1 MKIISFE
8 DNSPCDGHLL
18 IPCRI
23 YCVEL
28 EIAHN
33 DLGLNAIEKC
43 ALKLKELEVKDEELK
58 GFLGLGELDLLKP
71 ILEKIETKTL
81 PEYKKIH
88 AHFYY
93 NLINQEFL
101 HFVELE
107 HVRTIDGKELKNN
120 IVEFFADS
128 SFKAESLIIKNGKK
142 SKNNEVNEVEFFADS
157 SFKAESLIIK
167 IYKTIK
173 TSITYHKQDT
183 LRHAKVV
190 NWRVVEGV
198 YYLHAKAFDDS
209 GEIRVECK
217 NHPIEKM
224 AEKLKET
231 KWLKKWNKKQYT
243 KTGESKPSKRIRV
256 FKEFTPFDD
265 RLDTVEYNLKNLDTN
280 QKKLK
285 ICGALYDIYEQIFD
299 EMPSLKG
306 SEIYKAE
313 DLSEKSMRLGFEQIS
328 KDLNDHRLN
337 ALLHYEEKVMQVLAE
352 SYPSFLQDLHDLK
365 KYRNKDKHGEKSQD
379 GFFLTRVEL
388 ERYRDEIYFL
398 VENLLKNPLIKE
410 RENAQKEKSY
420 ERKNAEID
428 AQFQLSNLNAPKP
441 LFECFV
447 GVNLAKAKYYSKSE
461 KEEKEREKE
470 EMVLNFCKI
479 FEITL
484 FKAIQ
489 KQPKLDFKTKDELLR
504 DYPNLGKSLREVRE
518 YFLKR
523 ASKYNETSLGAYVLV
538 LLGCKYFE
546 SVFEEVQEVQ
556 EWLDFIA
563 RLIAL
568 RGHARKI
575 TQKLKELKEE
585 DLEKLEKR
593 ALEYFKKIANKIYPK
608 EKR

>member
-8 DNSPCDGHLL
+8 NNSPCDGHLL

-23 YCVEL
+23 CCVEL

-43 ALKLKELEVKDEELK
+43 ALKLKELGVKDEKELK
-58 GFLGLGELDLLKP
+58 DFLGLGELDLLKP

-81 PEYKKIH
+81 PEYKKVH

-101 HFVELE
+101 HFVDLE
-107 HVRTIDGKELKNN
+107 RVRTKDGKKLEN
-120 IVEFFADS
+120 
-128 SFKAESLIIKNGKK
+128 
-142 SKNNEVNEVEFFADS
+142 NEVEFFADS
-157 SFKAESLIIK
+157 RFKAESLNPKENDKSFVNEII
-167 IYKTIK
+167 KTIK

-183 LRHAKVV
+183 LRHAKVL
-190 NWRVVEGV
+190 NWHVVKGD

-209 GEIRVECK
+209 GGIRVECK
-217 NHPIEKM
+217 NHPIKKM
-224 AEKLKET
+224 AEKLEET
-231 KWLKKWNKKQYT
+231 KWFEKWKEKQYT
-243 KTGESKPSKRIRV
+243 QTGESKPSKRIRV
-256 FKEFTPFDD
+256 FKNFTAFDD
-265 RLDTVEYNLKNLDTN
+265 RLDRVEYNLKNLHNN
-280 QKKLK
+280 QKKLE

-299 EMPSLKG
+299 GIPSLKG
-306 SEIYKAE
+306 RETYKAE
-313 DLSEKSMRLGFEQIS
+313 DLSKKSMRLGFEQIS
-328 KDLNDHRLN
+328 KDLNDSRLN
-337 ALLHYEEKVMQVLAE
+337 ALLRYEEKVMQALAK
-352 SYPSFLQDLHDLK
+352 SYPSFLQDLYDLK
-365 KYRNKDKHGEKSQD
+365 KYRNKDKHGDESQD
-379 GFFLTRVEL
+379 EFFLTRVEL

-410 RENAQKEKSY
+410 KENVQENAQKEKPY

-447 GVNLAKAKYYSKSE
+447 GVNLAKAYYSKSE

-470 EMVLNFCKI
+470 EMILNFCKI

-504 DYPNLGKSLREVRE
+504 VYPNLGNSLREVRE
-518 YFLKR
+518 DFLKR
-523 ASKYNETSLGAYVLV
+523 AFEYDKTSLGAYVLV
-538 LLGCKYFE
+538 LLSCKYFE
-546 SVFEEVQEVQ
+546 SMFEEVQ

-568 RGHARKI
+568 RGHACKI
-575 TQKLKELKEE
+575 TKELERLEKE
-585 DLEKLEKR
+585 DLEKLEKQV
-593 ALEYFKKIANKIYPK
+593 LEYFKKLANKIYPK
-608 EKR
+608 ENE

>member
-8 DNSPCDGHLL
+8 NNSLCDGHLL

-43 ALKLKELEVKDEELK
+43 ALKLKELEVEDKELK

-101 HFVELE
+101 HFVDLE
-107 HVRTIDGKELKNN
+107 RVRTIDGKESKNN

-128 SFKAESLIIKNGKK
+128 RFKAESLYYPKENNKSLVNDII
-142 SKNNEVNEVEFFADS
+142 
-157 SFKAESLIIK
+157 

-190 NWRVVEGV
+190 DWHVVEGD
-198 YYLHAKAFDDS
+198 YYLHAKAFNDS
-209 GEIRVECK
+209 KEIRVECK
-217 NHPIEKM
+217 NHPIKKM

-231 KWLKKWNKKQYT
+231 KWFEKWNKKQRT
-243 KTGESKPSKRIRV
+243 QTGESKPSKRIRV
-256 FKEFTPFDD
+256 FKNPTAFDD
-265 RLDTVEYNLKNLDTN
+265 RLDRVEYNLKNLHNN
-280 QKKLK
+280 QKKLE
-285 ICGALYDIYEQIFD
+285 ICGALYDIYEQIFN
-299 EMPSLKG
+299 ETPSLKG
-306 SEIYKAE
+306 RDLERYKAK
-313 DLSEKSMRLGFEQIS
+313 DLSEKSMQLGFEQIS
-328 KDLNDHRLN
+328 KDLNDSRLN
-337 ALLHYEEKVMQVLAE
+337 ALLHYEEKVMQALAK

-365 KYRNKDKHGEKSQD
+365 KYRNKDKHGDESQD

-398 VENLLKNPLIKE
+398 VENLLGNRKE
-410 RENAQKEKSY
+410 IENAQENTQKEKHEEKHY
-420 ERKNAEID
+420 KKNAEID
-428 AQFQLSNLNAPKP
+428 AQSQLSNLNAPKP

-447 GVNLAKAKYYSKSE
+447 GVNLAKAYYSKSE

-470 EMVLNFCKI
+470 EMILNFCKI

-489 KQPKLDFKTKDELLR
+489 KQPKLDFKTKDELLE

-518 YFLKR
+518 DFLKR
-523 ASKYNETSLGAYVLV
+523 AFKYDKTSLGAYVLV
-538 LLGCKYFE
+538 LLSCKYFE
-546 SVFEEVQEVQ
+546 SVFEEVQ

-568 RGHARKI
+568 RDHARKI
-575 TQKLKELKEE
+575 TKELERLEKEE
-585 DLEKLEKR
+585 LEKLEKQ

>member
-8 DNSPCDGHLL
+8 NNSPCDGHLL

-43 ALKLKELEVKDEELK
+43 ALKLKELEVKDEKELK
-58 GFLGLGELDLLKP
+58 EFLGLGELDLLKLLDP

-101 HFVELE
+101 HFVDLE
-107 HVRTIDGKELKNN
+107 RVRTKDGKELEN
-120 IVEFFADS
+120 
-128 SFKAESLIIKNGKK
+128 
-142 SKNNEVNEVEFFADS
+142 NEVEFFADS
-157 SFKAESLIIK
+157 RFKAEGLYYPKENNKSFVNNK
-167 IYKTIK
+167 INKTIK

-183 LRHAKVV
+183 LRHAKVM
-190 NWRVVEGV
+190 NWHVLEGV
-198 YYLHAKAFDDS
+198 YYLHAKAFNDS
-209 GEIRVECK
+209 KEIRVECK
-217 NHPIEKM
+217 NHPIKKM

-231 KWLKKWNKKQYT
+231 KWFEKWNKKQRT
-243 KTGESKPSKRIRV
+243 QTGESKPSKRIRI
-256 FKEFTPFDD
+256 FKNPTAFDD
-265 RLDTVEYNLKNLDTN
+265 RLNTVEHNLKNLHN
-280 QKKLK
+280 NPKKLK

-299 EMPSLKG
+299 ETPSLKG
-306 SEIYKAE
+306 HEIYKAK

-328 KDLNDHRLN
+328 KDLNDPRLN
-337 ALLHYEEKVMQVLAE
+337 ALLRYEEKVMQALAK

-365 KYRNKDKHGEKSQD
+365 KYRNKDKHGDELQYE
-379 GFFLTRVEL
+379 FFLTRVEL

-410 RENAQKEKSY
+410 RENAQKEKPY
-420 ERKNAEID
+420 ERKNAEIK
-428 AQFQLSNLNAPKP
+428 AQSQLSNLNAPKP

-447 GVNLAKAKYYSKSE
+447 GVNLAKAYYSKSE
-461 KEEKEREKE
+461 KEEKEKEKE
-470 EMVLNFCKI
+470 EMILNFCKI

-504 DYPNLGKSLREVRE
+504 VYPNLGNSLREVRE
-518 YFLKR
+518 DFLKR
-523 ASKYNETSLGAYVLV
+523 AFEYDKTSLGAYVLV
-538 LLGCKYFE
+538 LLSCKYFE
-546 SVFEEVQEVQ
+546 SVFEKVQEVQ
-556 EWLDFIA
+556 EWLDFTA

-575 TQKLKELKEE
+575 TKELENLKEE
-585 DLEKLEKR
+585 DLEKLEKQ
-593 ALEYFKKIANKIYPK
+593 ALEYFKKIANEIYPK

>member
-8 DNSPCDGHLL
+8 NNSPCDGHLL

-23 YCVEL
+23 CCVEL

-43 ALKLKELEVKDEELK
+43 ALKLKELEVEDKELK
-58 GFLGLGELDLLKP
+58 DFLGLGELDLLEP

-101 HFVELE
+101 HFVDLE
-107 HVRTIDGKELKNN
+107 RVRTIDGKELKNN
-120 IVEFFADS
+120 IV
-128 SFKAESLIIKNGKK
+128 G
-142 SKNNEVNEVEFFADS
+142 FFADS

-190 NWRVVEGV
+190 NWYVVEGD

-217 NHPIEKM
+217 NHSIEKM

-231 KWLKKWNKKQYT
+231 NPKWFEEEWNKKRYT
-243 KTGESKPSKRIRV
+243 QPGESKPSKRIRV
-256 FKEFTPFDD
+256 FKNPTAFDD
-265 RLDTVEYNLKNLDTN
+265 RLDTVEHNLKNLHN
-280 QKKLK
+280 NPKKLK

-299 EMPSLKG
+299 EIPSLKG
-306 SEIYKAE
+306 CEIYKAK

-328 KDLNDHRLN
+328 KDLNDSRLN
-337 ALLHYEEKVMQVLAE
+337 ALLHYEEKVMQALAK
-352 SYPSFLQDLHDLK
+352 SYPSFLQDLYDLK

-398 VENLLKNPLIKE
+398 VENLLKNPLNKE
-410 RENAQKEKSY
+410 KENAQKEKPY
-420 ERKNAEID
+420 ERKNAEIK
-428 AQFQLSNLNAPKP
+428 AQSQLSNLNAPKP

-470 EMVLNFCKI
+470 EMILNFCKI

-484 FKAIQ
+484 FEAIQ
-489 KQPKLDFKTKDELLR
+489 KQPKLEFKTKDELLR
-504 DYPNLGKSLREVRE
+504 DYPNLGNSLREVRE
-518 YFLKR
+518 DFLKR
-523 ASKYNETSLGAYVLV
+523 AFEYNKTSLGAYVLV
-538 LLGCKYFE
+538 LLSCKYFE
-546 SVFEEVQEVQ
+546 SVFEKVQ

-585 DLEKLEKR
+585 DLEKLEKQ

>member
-1 MKIISFE
+1 MKIISFKN
-8 DNSPCDGHLL
+8 NSPCDGHLL

-43 ALKLKELEVKDEELK
+43 ALKLKELGVKDEELK
-58 GFLGLGELDLLKP
+58 GFLGLGELDLLEP

-81 PEYKKIH
+81 PEYKKVH

-101 HFVELE
+101 HFVDLE
-107 HVRTIDGKELKNN
+107 RVRTIDGKKLEN
-120 IVEFFADS
+120 
-128 SFKAESLIIKNGKK
+128 
-142 SKNNEVNEVEFFADS
+142 NEVEFFADS
-157 SFKAESLIIK
+157 RFKADSLYYPKENNKSFVNDII

-183 LRHAKVV
+183 LRHAKVM
-190 NWRVVEGV
+190 NWHVLEGV
-198 YYLHAKAFDDS
+198 YYLHAKAFNDS
-209 GEIRVECK
+209 KEIRVECK
-217 NHPIEKM
+217 NHPIKKM

-231 KWLKKWNKKQYT
+231 KWFEEKWNKKQYT
-243 KTGESKPSKRIRV
+243 QTGESKPSKRIRV
-256 FKEFTPFDD
+256 FKNPTAFDD
-265 RLDTVEYNLKNLDTN
+265 RLHTVEYNLKNLHNN
-280 QKKLK
+280 QKKLE

-299 EMPSLKG
+299 GIPSLKG
-306 SEIYKAE
+306 HALEAYKAQ
-313 DLSEKSMRLGFEQIS
+313 DLSKKSMRLGFEQIS
-328 KDLNDHRLN
+328 KDLNDSRLN
-337 ALLHYEEKVMQVLAE
+337 ALLRYEEKIMQALAK

-398 VENLLKNPLIKE
+398 VENLLKNPLNKE
-410 RENAQKEKSY
+410 KENAQKEKPY

-428 AQFQLSNLNAPKP
+428 AQSQLSNLNAPKP

-447 GVNLAKAKYYSKSE
+447 GVNLAKAYYSKSE

-470 EMVLNFCKI
+470 EMILNFCKI

-504 DYPNLGKSLREVRE
+504 VYPNLGNSLREVRE
-518 YFLKR
+518 DFLKR
-523 ASKYNETSLGAYVLV
+523 AFEYNKTSLGAYVLV
-538 LLGCKYFE
+538 LLSCKYFE

-575 TQKLKELKEE
+575 TKELERLEKE
-585 DLEKLEKR
+585 DLEKLEKQ

-608 EKR
+608 EKQ